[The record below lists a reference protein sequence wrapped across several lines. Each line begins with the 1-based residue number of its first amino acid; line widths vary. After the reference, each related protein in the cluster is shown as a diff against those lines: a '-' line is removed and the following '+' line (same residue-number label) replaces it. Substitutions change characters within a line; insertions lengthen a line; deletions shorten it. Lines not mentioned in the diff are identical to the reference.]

1 MSNTTRALVPGE
13 VYARNGLR
21 VTHSSAGPAVISGTG
36 NPNGSQSA
44 TIGTL
49 YMRTDA
55 AELWQNTNGAT
66 AWALITTSTSDAVV
80 FDAVA
85 DRINIRSNR
94 LTNQSPVDDEKVG
107 ITNFGSGDPE
117 TWAGAGAAADY
128 ATIGGGNNNQAL
140 GAASTVPGGQ
150 RNWAAGASSLAMGEW
165 AYAPREAQVA
175 IASGSFDDGDS
186 PGRAQ
191 TSIMVMRATPA
202 NSRTSIYEIGL
213 SFGDGTPASLP
224 LAAGRAYAFRI
235 TATVSGLVDDTS
247 NIGACITRDLFVLCD
262 GAGTASV
269 TSGTQSVTGAA
280 RAVANWSINGIVD
293 TGTAPE
299 NLFVNFYTGGD
310 NGADI
315 EDPTTGMYVVARV
328 EFVECPVTEPPP
340 PPS

>member
-150 RNWAAGASSLAMGEW
+150 RNWAQGVASVAMGEW
-165 AYAPREAQVA
+165 ADASRESQITV
-175 IASGSFDDGDS
+175 ASGSFSSNDG
-186 PGRAQ
+186 PGAAQ
-191 TSIMVMRATPA
+191 TSVLVLRGEPINVRSAEYYLDLTYGMAGA
-202 NSRTSIYEIGL
+202 TSI
-213 SFGDGTPASLP
+213 SLQSD
-224 LAAGRAYAFRI
+224 RAYAFRI
-235 TATVSGLVDDTS
+235 TATISGNDGIANL
-247 NIGACITRDLFVLCD
+247 GASITRDLFVLCD
-262 GAGTASV
+262 A
-269 TSGTQSVTGAA
+269 SGTTTIETGTQTVTGAA
-280 RAVANWSINGIVD
+280 VAVANWSIEGVVNGV
-293 TGTAPE
+293 TTPE
-299 NLFVNFYTGGD
+299 SLFIRFVTGGD
-310 NGADI
+310 HGLASTLD
-315 EDPTTGMYVVARV
+315 MYVAARV
-328 EFVECPVTEPPP
+328 EFVECPVKAPTPP
-340 PPS
+340 